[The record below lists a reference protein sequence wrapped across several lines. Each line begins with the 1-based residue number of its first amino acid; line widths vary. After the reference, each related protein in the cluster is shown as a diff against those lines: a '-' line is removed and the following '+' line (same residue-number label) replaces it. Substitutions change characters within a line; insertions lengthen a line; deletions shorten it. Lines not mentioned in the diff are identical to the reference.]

1 MLAIL
6 PGLTALIM
14 AYLVFMGPLQNI
26 DNPFI
31 SLGLVIFVPIVVS
44 VLIPKTSNKKTNKGK
59 STHQNTSTYK
69 QEKNIQKNK
78 GNDVP
83 HNRMLNDDEIL
94 KLPLEKLSWREF
106 ERLCYLYF
114 KDKGY
119 KPQETSE
126 GADGGVDLLIYN
138 RHHQTYEAVQ
148 IKHYIR
154 SGNEITVR
162 ELRELSSA
170 KRNHNCLLAR
180 FITSSRF
187 SNEAMKQAD
196 DFKVKTHSIDWLNS
210 KVIPWKEQKSKLKGV
225 VK

>member
-1 MLAIL
+1 MNKKESKNAADVISGAIVIVGIFL
-6 PGLTALIM
+6 IFQFSLSIYYIFGLLIGI
-14 AYLVFMGPLQNI
+14 AVLH
-26 DNPFI
+26 
-31 SLGLVIFVPIVVS
+31 S
-44 VLIPKTSNKKTNKGK
+44 VLTNLFHTKSKSKTKNNKNKTNKKPKTKPKK
-59 STHQNTSTYK
+59 S
-69 QEKNIQKNK
+69 
-78 GNDVP
+78 NDVP

-94 KLPLEKLSWREF
+94 KLPLERLSWREF
-106 ERLCYLYF
+106 ERLCFLYF

-196 DFKVKTHSIDWLNS
+196 VFKVKTHGIDWLNS
-210 KVIPWKEQKSKLKGV
+210 KVVPWKEQKAKIQIK
-225 VK
+225 